1 MIFSPY
7 SFSKSHALHNLMY
20 IYIFVIQN
28 ISLRGHR
35 DRVKNDAELAEGD
48 GNIIAYSRRRE

>member
-1 MIFSPY
+1 
-7 SFSKSHALHNLMY
+7 MY
-20 IYIFVIQN
+20 IHIFVIQN

-35 DRVKNDAELAEGD
+35 DSVKNDAELAEGD